1 MAIQN
6 KQMEEVYIRNY
17 ESLAEESK
25 RIKADGGDALYP
37 SCFGAYH
44 YGSHYS
50 NTGIVAHYLVRVSPF
65 TNVALEYQGLLQIS
79 YVFIYKVICFGQ

>member
-1 MAIQN
+1 
-6 KQMEEVYIRNY
+6 MEEIYINNY
-17 ESLAEESK
+17 ESLAEENRRLRK
-25 RIKADGGDALYP
+25 DGETFYS

-65 TNVALEYQGLLQIS
+65 TNVALEYQG
-79 YVFIYKVICFGQ
+79 F